1 MPDQPGLSEADGR
14 AVLARVFAAAGYA
27 CRDDV
32 VFTAG
37 GASLTLDGWDA
48 AARVG
53 YEFLTAEAHDEAE
66 FTPAAVAA
74 LEERMERGELAVL
87 LVDEHEALTP
97 EALERAAT
105 RFLAHVKEHPPAAA
119 GPAGAAGTPGTPARG
134 EEGA

>member
-1 MPDQPGLSEADGR
+1 MSEHPGLSEAEGR
-14 AVLARVFAAAGYA
+14 AVLARVFATAGYV
-27 CRDDV
+27 CREDV
-32 VFTAG
+32 VVTAG
-37 GASLTLDGWDA
+37 GASLTLDGYDA

-105 RFLAHVKEHPPAAA
+105 RFVAHVKAHRLGA
-119 GPAGAAGTPGTPARG
+119 GGAGGAGGA
-134 EEGA
+134 EGA

>member
-1 MPDQPGLSEADGR
+1 MPDARGLSEAEGR

-27 CRDDV
+27 CREDV
-32 VFTAG
+32 VITAG
-37 GASLTLDGWDA
+37 GATLTLDGYDE

-105 RFLAHVKEHPPAAA
+105 RFLERVKQSPPAAR
-119 GPAGAAGTPGTPARG
+119 GP
-134 EEGA
+134 EGA